1 MEDQTIIALYWQR
14 DEAALDETAKK
25 YGGYCHAVAY
35 NILGCGM
42 DAEECVNDTWL
53 HAWHAIPPQRP
64 LFLGAFLSRI
74 TRNLCLSRIRRLSAK
89 KRGASQAEL
98 ALSELDE
105 CIPARNKVE
114 DELEAR
120 ELAESINRFLA
131 GLKESERNIFMA
143 RYYHF
148 APTADIARR
157 TGSSVSK
164 VNTTL
169 SRTRAKLRKFLKEEE
184 LC

>member
-1 MEDQTIIALYWQR
+1 MDDQAIIDLYWQR

-25 YGGYCHAVAY
+25 YGGYCHAVAC
-35 NILGCGM
+35 NILDCGM

-64 LFLGAFLSRI
+64 LRLGAFLTRI
-74 TRNLCLSRIRRLSAK
+74 TRNLALSRIRRLCAK

-98 ALSELDE
+98 ALNELDE
-105 CIPARNKVE
+105 CIPSRCRVE
-114 DELEAR
+114 EALEAK
-120 ELAESINRFLA
+120 ELAESINLFLS

-148 APTADIARR
+148 APVGDIARC
-157 TGSSVSK
+157 TGSSVSR
-164 VNTTL
+164 VNTSL

>member
-1 MEDQTIIALYWQR
+1 MNDQEIIELYWNR
-14 DEAALDETAKK
+14 DERAIPATAEV
-25 YGGYCHAVAY
+25 YGAYCYTIAH
-35 NILGCGM
+35 NILSLAQ

-64 LFLGAFLSRI
+64 LCLGAFLSRI

-120 ELAESINRFLA
+120 ELAESINRFLSQ
-131 GLKESERNIFMA
+131 LKESERNIFMA

-148 APTADIARR
+148 APTADIAKR
-157 TGSSVSK
+157 TGSSVSR